1 MLDGKLAFRAVYL
14 YTYNPNLFEN
24 ALGYKSSISKAIFIG
39 TMVPEKKSIYAL
51 VYLADP
57 SVFDNNRDI
66 FEKMI
71 DSFKIHGKGPVIQ
84 EDNSSSSV
92 P

>member
-1 MLDGKLAFRAVYL
+1 
-14 YTYNPNLFEN
+14 
-24 ALGYKSSISKAIFIG
+24 
-39 TMVPEKKSIYAL
+39 MVPEKKSLYAI

-57 SVFDNNRDI
+57 HIFNNYLPEV
-66 FEKMI
+66 EKMI
-71 DSFKIHGKGPVIQ
+71 DSFQIYGKGPIIQ

>member
-1 MLDGKLAFRAVYL
+1 MKSEPAKGL
-14 YTYNPNLFEN
+14 Y
-24 ALGYKSSISKAIFIG
+24 IG
-39 TMVPEKKSIYAL
+39 TMVPEKKSIYSV

-57 SVFDNNRDI
+57 LVFDKYLPEV
-66 FEKMI
+66 EKMI
-71 DSFKIHGKGPVIQ
+71 DSFKIYGKEPIIQ